1 MIWSSWQVILFLV
14 GTGLSWLLFEYALH
28 KNRQLID
35 AETTEAG
42 WKKAVSVHPM
52 LEKLMPFDKYL
63 KSVAYAK
70 VNALFGFCSRN
81 FDRLCSFAVLAL
93 CIYPVLFSIAGTC
106 MPLALV
112 IVASIMAIVDW
123 ILAAPFEAY
132 DTFKIEEDFGFNTQT
147 TSTWCI
153 DKLKELGINIAISS
167 VSLLAMYY
175 GIKLFLAWTGANIQ
189 SWSFIIAMTVGA
201 SLLSLCYEALY
212 INVIAP
218 LFNKFT
224 PLQDKEL
231 DSRIK
236 QILNAKGFSVSG
248 IYVMD
253 ASRRSKHGNAYF
265 TGFGKMK
272 RIVLFDVL
280 LKTHT
285 ADEIL
290 AILAHETGH
299 LVHRDILKWRIS
311 SALMTA
317 LTTFLTVMLI
327 STPDIYNA
335 FGFSCVNNG
344 NISEWYVVGFYLA
357 ETVLGAV
364 LWPLDL
370 LSSIN
375 SRKQEYAADAFA
387 KEAVGAE
394 PMKTGLIKL
403 YADSL
408 SNPHTH
414 PLLEFCYYGHPT
426 LLHRL
431 EALSK

>member
-1 MIWSSWQVILFLV
+1 MIWSSWEVILFLV

-112 IVASIMAIVDW
+112 IVAGVMAIVDW

-201 SLLSLCYEALY
+201 SLL
-212 INVIAP
+212 
-218 LFNKFT
+218 
-224 PLQDKEL
+224 
-231 DSRIK
+231 
-236 QILNAKGFSVSG
+236 
-248 IYVMD
+248 
-253 ASRRSKHGNAYF
+253 
-265 TGFGKMK
+265 
-272 RIVLFDVL
+272 
-280 LKTHT
+280 
-285 ADEIL
+285 
-290 AILAHETGH
+290 
-299 LVHRDILKWRIS
+299 
-311 SALMTA
+311 
-317 LTTFLTVMLI
+317 
-327 STPDIYNA
+327 
-335 FGFSCVNNG
+335 
-344 NISEWYVVGFYLA
+344 
-357 ETVLGAV
+357 
-364 LWPLDL
+364 
-370 LSSIN
+370 
-375 SRKQEYAADAFA
+375 
-387 KEAVGAE
+387 
-394 PMKTGLIKL
+394 
-403 YADSL
+403 
-408 SNPHTH
+408 
-414 PLLEFCYYGHPT
+414 
-426 LLHRL
+426 
-431 EALSK
+431 